1 VALPLAVTVG
11 ASADGEGDVI
21 TAALLQITQQAER
34 LAVLDER
41 EASHYREIA
50 ARLADLA
57 QLVADTSERIE
68 DMRATAERQAAILSS
83 LDGLDK
89 EVATLAARI
98 TGLAHAMA
106 SEEDSRPDTGGY
118 QPTPTPRWW
127 KLQGEARDEALTRL
141 RAWVEQI
148 YRPSYGH
155 LAAALGSC
163 WDQHPLCLYGLDWL
177 MELWSAL
184 YLAGE
189 RDAPLLA
196 SQAEWQTRLLP
207 ALAEQMYLETTRCQH
222 NQRGRTNTPPRP
234 GNV

>member
-1 VALPLAVTVG
+1 VSTPAGNP
-11 ASADGEGDVI
+11 GDVI

-41 EASHYREIA
+41 EAAHCREIA
-50 ARLADLA
+50 VRLADLA
-57 QLVADTSERIE
+57 QHVADTSERVD
-68 DMRATAERQAAILSS
+68 DMRAVAERQVGILGS

-89 EVATLAARI
+89 EVAALATRI
-98 TGLAHAMA
+98 TGIADTLT
-106 SEEDSRPDTGGY
+106 SEEDGEPDAGAYRPA
-118 QPTPTPRWW
+118 PAPRWW
-127 KLQGEARDEALTRL
+127 KLQGQARDEALERL

-155 LAAALGSC
+155 LAAALGPC

-177 MELWSAL
+177 MELWSTL
-184 YLAGE
+184 YLTEE
-189 RDAPLLA
+189 RRPPVLA

-222 NQRGRTNTPPRP
+222 AQRGRAGTPPRP
-234 GNV
+234 GSL